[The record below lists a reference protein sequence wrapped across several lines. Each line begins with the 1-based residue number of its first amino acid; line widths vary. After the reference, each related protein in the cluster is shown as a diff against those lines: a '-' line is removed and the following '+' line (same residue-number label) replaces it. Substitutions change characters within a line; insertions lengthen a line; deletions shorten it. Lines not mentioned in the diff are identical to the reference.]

1 MARYKGG
8 GRARQED
15 VYDPAKLRE
24 EWITPQLA
32 KAKYPSDQVLRS
44 EYSRLRS
51 IAMKRLQRME
61 GKSEAQETLAQHA
74 EGFPTL
80 KEIGPDRSDVV
91 TALGDLSRF
100 LSAKRSSISGI
111 RESNKRI
118 TAALQAKGI
127 NVSQSD
133 LKEYGKF
140 MNRMKRAFGVGEG
153 SYGSQRIAD
162 AWNELKQKGRVTQ
175 SDMKKALDKAKI
187 DIEKESRRR
196 IGGHRKS
203 FNARKARSA
212 SRGKRKR

>member
-8 GRARQED
+8 SRAREED
-15 VYDPAKLRE
+15 VFNPSKLRE

-32 KAKYPSDQVLRS
+32 KAKYPSDAVLRS

-51 IAMKRLQRME
+51 IAMKRLGRME
-61 GKSEAQETLAQHA
+61 GKAEAAETLAQHA

-80 KEIGPDRSDVV
+80 KEIGSDRADVV
-91 TALGDLSRF
+91 TALSDLSRF

-118 TAALQAKGI
+118 TSALQAKGI
-127 NVSQSD
+127 NVSQKD

-140 MNRMKRAFGVGEG
+140 MNRMKRAFGVSGG

-162 AWNELKQKGRVTQ
+162 AWNELKSKGRV
-175 SDMKKALDKAKI
+175 SKKDMQKALDQAKI
-187 DIEKESRRR
+187 DIEKENRRR
-196 IGGHRKS
+196 IGKHRKS
-203 FNARKARSA
+203 FNARKARSS
-212 SRGKRKR
+212 SRRRK

>member
-15 VYDPAKLRE
+15 VYDPNKLRE

-32 KAKYPSDQVLRS
+32 KAKYPSDAVLRS

-51 IAMKRLQRME
+51 IAMKRLSRMQ
-61 GKSEAQETLAQHA
+61 GKAEAAETLAQHA

-80 KEIGPDRSDVV
+80 KEIGSDRADVV

-127 NVSQSD
+127 NVNQKD
-133 LKEYGKF
+133 LKDYGKF
-140 MNRMKRAFGVGEG
+140 MNRMKRAFGVGSG
-153 SYGSQRIAD
+153 SYGSQRVAD
-162 AWNELKQKGRVTQ
+162 AWNELKARGKISKKEMQ
-175 SDMKKALDKAKI
+175 KALDQAKI

-196 IGGHRKS
+196 IGKHRKS
-203 FNARKARSA
+203 YNARKARTA
-212 SRGKRKR
+212 SRRRR

>member
-8 GRARQED
+8 SRAREED
-15 VYDPAKLRE
+15 VYNPSKLRE

-32 KAKYPSDQVLRS
+32 KAKYPSDAVLRS

-51 IAMKRLQRME
+51 IAMKRLGRMQ
-61 GKSEAQETLAQHA
+61 GKAETAETLAQHA

-80 KEIGPDRSDVV
+80 KEIGSDRADVV
-91 TALGDLSRF
+91 TALSDLSRF

-127 NVSQSD
+127 NVSQKD

-140 MNRMKRAFGVGEG
+140 MNRMKRAFGVGSG
-153 SYGSQRIAD
+153 SYGSQRVAD
-162 AWNELKQKGRVTQ
+162 AWNELKARGKISKKEMQ
-175 SDMKKALDKAKI
+175 KALDQAKI
-187 DIEKESRRR
+187 DIEKENRRR
-196 IGGHRKS
+196 IGAHRKS
-203 FNARKARSA
+203 YNARKARSS
-212 SRGKRKR
+212 SRRRR